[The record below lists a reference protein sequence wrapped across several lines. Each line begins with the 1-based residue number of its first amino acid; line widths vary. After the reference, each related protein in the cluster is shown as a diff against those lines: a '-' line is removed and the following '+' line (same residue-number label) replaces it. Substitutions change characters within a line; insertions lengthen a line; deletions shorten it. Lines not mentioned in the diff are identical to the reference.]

1 MDQLRQHSP
10 SMLISHPTN
19 QASLSFYEKNLTAAP
34 LPLFKEGQGG
44 GKGGQSA
51 LFIEVS
57 MTSAFYYYLR
67 DSYEI
72 PTIVPYS

>member
-34 LPLFKEGQGG
+34 LPPFKEGQGG
-44 GKGGQSA
+44 GQRGPKCPFHRSVHDISLLL
-51 LFIEVS
+51 LFKRFI
-57 MTSAFYYYLR
+57 
-67 DSYEI
+67 
-72 PTIVPYS
+72 